1 MAQKENSGNGF
12 IGTRISTKQFK
23 IMLANATRPEER
35 RAIKNLVLGAPVTVY
50 AKDAEVDNELKTDLI
65 K

>member
-1 MAQKENSGNGF
+1 MAQKENSNGF
-12 IGTRISTKQFK
+12 IGARISNKQYK

-35 RAIKNLVLGAPVTVY
+35 RAIKNLVLGEPVKVY
-50 AKDAEVDNELKTDLI
+50 TKDSEVDTNELKTDLI